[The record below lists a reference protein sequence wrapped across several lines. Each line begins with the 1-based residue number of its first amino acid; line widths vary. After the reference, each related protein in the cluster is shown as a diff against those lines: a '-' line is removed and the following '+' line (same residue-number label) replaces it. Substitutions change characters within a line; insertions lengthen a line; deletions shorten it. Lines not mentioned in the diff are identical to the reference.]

1 MKRVKVKTEKISEAQ
16 HQTMVFK
23 WSRQPEI
30 RAQWPELALLFHVP
44 NGGTRDAVEGRH
56 LKQQG
61 VKRGVPDLCLPVPSG
76 WYHGLFLEL
85 KTGTGRATAEQ
96 KWWVERLNAAG
107 YFAEVCHGWESAVRV
122 LEWYLTLPEGRP

>member
-1 MKRVKVKTEKISEAQ
+1 MAGAGTALPRPQRRDKGRCGGQA
-16 HQTMVFK
+16 
-23 WSRQPEI
+23 PET
-30 RAQWPELALLFHVP
+30 A
-44 NGGTRDAVEGRH
+44 
-56 LKQQG
+56 G

-76 WYHGLFLEL
+76 RYHGLFLEL
-85 KTGTGRATAEQ
+85 KTSTGRATSEQ